1 MHLDF
6 VENGD
11 YLRRINRLVNKIRA
25 IEQEIAYEAE
35 VVKEYYIKASSA
47 MIEPQNYFLNGIQ
60 ASPSA
65 KSYLLTNKGIEVLGE
80 ETIPIAEFIDNVLN
94 FAYNPKTKVE
104 VLMDLATHLQK
115 VNQMI
120 TDAYSFEDKE
130 KSRLSTEKIKI

>member
-1 MHLDF
+1 M
-6 VENGD
+6 ENGH

-47 MIEPQNYFLNGIQ
+47 MTEPQNYFLNGIQ

-80 ETIPIAEFIDNVLN
+80 ETIPIAEFIGNVLN
-94 FAYNPKTKVE
+94 FANNPKAKIE
-104 VLMDLATHLQK
+104 VLMNLAVHLQK
-115 VNQMI
+115 INQI
-120 TDAYSFEDKE
+120 IADGYSVEDKE
-130 KSRLSTEKIKI
+130 KSRLSAEKIEM